1 MLARCA
7 RCQGTFTTDRYGRL
21 TCPHCGSEL
30 ILPPPPGT
38 AQEPPPEPAP
48 PQPPAAGAS
57 QGGGPEQPPPGP
69 PPGGFGPPSGWPPPP
84 PPGAG
89 WSPPPP
95 PPPGGWGAA
104 PPSPPQGPEFPAPFA
119 DRARLGF
126 FAAFFETWKLVATQP
141 QQFFARV
148 RTDQSWTAVL
158 FGVLSYT
165 VASTIGAI
173 LSWLS
178 AQQLAVALQRV
189 LREMPEEQGKL
200 FRSYMESVT
209 GAGTVAQIVL
219 SPVVAFIAIFVGAA
233 VIHLLLM
240 LFRGATRGFDATLT
254 VVAYVFGLTLL
265 IGLPLCGLPIVLVW
279 ATVSGII
286 GLGAVQRCGPGK
298 AAAAV
303 LTPVA
308 LVCVCCCTAAGLG
321 LPAIIK
327 GAQEAARHGQTTD
340 L

>member
-89 WSPPPP
+89 WGPPPP

-148 RTDQSWTAVL
+148 RSDQSWTAVL

-165 VASTIGAI
+165 GASTVGAI

-200 FRSYMESVT
+200 IRSYMESVT
-209 GAGTVAQIVL
+209 GAGTIAQIVL
-219 SPVVAFIAIFVGAA
+219 SPLVAFIAIFIGAA
-233 VIHLLLM
+233 VTHLLLM
-240 LFRGATRGFDATLT
+240 LFRGATRGFEATLT

-265 IGLPLCGLPIVLVW
+265 VGLPLCGLPIVLVW

-286 GLGAVQRCGPGK
+286 GLGAIQRCGPGK

-308 LVCVCCCTAAGLG
+308 LVCVCCCTAGGLG
-321 LPAIIK
+321 LPAILK
-327 GAQEAARHGQTTD
+327 GAQEAARHGQTTN